1 MKRIVFHSGVMTSD
15 RHILIFQPCGKY
27 IPKSRVD
34 FDSGPK
40 PVERE
45 TGLPVVVDWEKMSK
59 SKHNGA
65 DPGVVINTYGSD
77 MTR

>member
-1 MKRIVFHSGVMTSD
+1 LSSRIKGS
-15 RHILIFQPCGKY
+15 GKY
-27 IPKSRVD
+27 IPKSSVN
-34 FDSGPK
+34 FDSGTK

-45 TGLPVVVDWEKMSK
+45 SGLPVVVEWEKMSK

-65 DPGVVINTYGSD
+65 DPGVVIDTYGSD

>member
-1 MKRIVFHSGVMTSD
+1 MVSRIKGS
-15 RHILIFQPCGKY
+15 GKY
-27 IPKSRVD
+27 IPKSSVD

-45 TGLPVVVDWEKMSK
+45 SGLPVVVEWEKMSK

-65 DPGVVINTYGSD
+65 DPGVVIDTYGSD
-77 MTR
+77 MTRCQLHHSLLDLWIVL